1 MTKQNHKIETEEQKD
16 QSEIANDHLKEEK
29 IKGADDKHEEENTN
43 NETFNEMF
51 HETSGTS
58 IEEAG
63 DELKKLKS
71 ENASLKDVLQR
82 RQADFENYKKRM
94 MKQFEDNR
102 KYTLRDIAENIILV
116 NDDLL
121 RAIDAASA
129 VNEESINAEAYASM
143 LQGIE
148 MISKRIE
155 EALSKHGIVEIE
167 ALGCAFDPN
176 IHEAY
181 EIETL
186 DNVEQDTVS
195 KVHQKGFK
203 IDDVIIRTSKV
214 KVAKPSKK
222 I

>member
-1 MTKQNHKIETEEQKD
+1 MTKQNHKTEEIK
-16 QSEIANDHLKEEK
+16 EK
-29 IKGADDKHEEENTN
+29 IKEAGDKHEEENTN
-43 NETFNEMF
+43 NETFTEMF
-51 HETSGTS
+51 HETSA
-58 IEEAG
+58 EENG
-63 DELKKLKS
+63 DEFKKLMS

-94 MKQFEDNR
+94 LKQFEDNR
-102 KYTLRDIAENIILV
+102 KYALKDIAESIIAI

-129 VNEESINAEAYASM
+129 VNEESINAETYSSM
-143 LQGIE
+143 LQGIK
-148 MISKRIE
+148 MISKEIVD
-155 EALSKHGIVEIE
+155 ALGKYGIVEIE
-167 ALGCAFDPN
+167 ALGCVFDPN
-176 IHEAY
+176 KHEAY

-186 DNVEQDTVS
+186 DDIEQDTVS
-195 KVHQKGFK
+195 KVHKKGFQ